1 MRRGPPSADEPRGT
15 VTSFELQFEPDRSN
29 VAAARRFVMD
39 AVHRLGKDAVADV
52 AELLVSELVTN
63 AVLHAGTV
71 VNLRVVGDGT
81 ALRIEVSD
89 GVRAQPSRRHYSAE
103 AATGRGL
110 GLVEALAADWGTRDE
125 ATGKTVWCTV
135 EAVA

>member
-1 MRRGPPSADEPRGT
+1 M
-15 VTSFELQFEPDRSN
+15 TSFELQFEPERSN

-39 AVHRLGKDAVADV
+39 AVHRLGQDAVADV

-63 AVLHAGTV
+63 AVLHAGTTV
-71 VNLRVVGDGT
+71 QLRVLEDGS

-89 GVRAQPSRRHYSAE
+89 GMTSKPSRRHYSAE

-110 GLVEALAADWGTRDE
+110 GLVEALAADWGTRNE
-125 ATGKTVWCTV
+125 SSGKTVWCTV